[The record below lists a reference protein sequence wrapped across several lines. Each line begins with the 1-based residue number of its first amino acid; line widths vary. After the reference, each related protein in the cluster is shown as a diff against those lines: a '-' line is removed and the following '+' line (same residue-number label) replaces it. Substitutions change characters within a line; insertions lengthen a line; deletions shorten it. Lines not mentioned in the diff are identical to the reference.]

1 MCRRIA
7 TRACVD
13 LVNWWP
19 YGRPRKETS
28 WQRKDDGMTVVQM
41 GNITLPG
48 GEEVKGVVVEATPEE
63 LREMGNLLYQE
74 VDIVP
79 QGGL

>member
-1 MCRRIA
+1 
-7 TRACVD
+7 
-13 LVNWWP
+13 
-19 YGRPRKETS
+19 
-28 WQRKDDGMTVVQM
+28 MTVIQM

-63 LREMGNLLYQE
+63 LRKMGNLLYQE